1 MAKMMKSSTL
11 RWSFG
16 SIHWSGLKVP
26 AVPSPRGTTQAIRLV
41 RSETSKVSIF
51 LAPLSLSGMRFQV
64 GSTPQPSGDTMPR
77 PVTTTR
83 LISALQPRIRRAQ
96 QETGGPLKHG
106 PSGFVGTA
114 RGRQLFAFFSR
125 NFVASPTVKIV
136 SAASSG
142 ISQPN
147 SSSNAITSS
156 TVSRLSAPRSSMKL
170 ALSTTL
176 SGSTPRCSTTIFL
189 TRSPISLIVQ
199 PRACSIGPD
208 PKTIRAIVVVKL
220 SSQSR
225 IVLIWPRHSR
235 QKAPVNDGQAPHRQ
249 YTGFQIPAMAFF
261 ACPLVVRLSY
271 FPSLDYKPQSVLG
284 NGPSPRH
291 GAVAAGS
298 NHGHS
303 TIDVNCLPGDIG
315 RFVRAEIDRR
325 RSDILGRSEPCRRN
339 F

>member
-1 MAKMMKSSTL
+1 
-11 RWSFG
+11 
-16 SIHWSGLKVP
+16 
-26 AVPSPRGTTQAIRLV
+26 
-41 RSETSKVSIF
+41 
-51 LAPLSLSGMRFQV
+51 
-64 GSTPQPSGDTMPR
+64 
-77 PVTTTR
+77 
-83 LISALQPRIRRAQ
+83 
-96 QETGGPLKHG
+96 
-106 PSGFVGTA
+106 
-114 RGRQLFAFFSR
+114 
-125 NFVASPTVKIV
+125 
-136 SAASSG
+136 
-142 ISQPN
+142 
-147 SSSNAITSS
+147 
-156 TVSRLSAPRSSMKL
+156 MKL
-170 ALSTTL
+170 ALSTTF

-235 QKAPVNDGQAPHRQ
+235 QKATANDGQAPHRQ

-315 RFVRAEIDRR
+315 CFVRAEIDRR
-325 RSDILGRSEPCRRN
+325 RSDILGRSRPRRRN